1 MFELKIKT
9 ILLTLKD
16 QFLSMRTILSF
27 LFMVLVGPIFGQ
39 VWSKYDST
47 MKIGKA
53 GYRIAC
59 LNRSPDRNVLN
70 IRPVGFKSES
80 REASIEIR
88 ARVYG
93 AEIDDLNNDGF
104 PDIVIYIED
113 AAGKKSIFPI
123 CSQDNER
130 IAPILFPDILNDMEM
145 SKGYRG
151 KDEYKL
157 VEGVLF
163 RKFPVYPTDT
173 AIKVPTNKMRQ
184 LMYRVV
190 PGERDSWKFKMFKQ
204 FEFTA
209 N

>member
-1 MFELKIKT
+1 
-9 ILLTLKD
+9 
-16 QFLSMRTILSF
+16 MRIILSF
-27 LFMVLVGPIFGQ
+27 LFMCFVSQIFGQ
-39 VWSKYDST
+39 NWPKYDST
-47 MKIGKA
+47 MKIGKS
-53 GYRIAC
+53 GYRISC

-88 ARVYG
+88 ARVAG

-104 PDIVIYIED
+104 PDLVIFIED
-113 AAGKKSIFPI
+113 GAGKKSIFPI
-123 CSQDNER
+123 RSQENES
-130 IAPILFPDILNDMEM
+130 IGPILFPDILNDMEL

-163 RKFPVYPTDT
+163 RKFPVYPADT
-173 AIKVPTNKMRQ
+173 TIKEPTNKIRQ

-190 PGERDSWKFKMFKQ
+190 QGERDSWKFKMFKQ
-204 FEFTA
+204 FDFTA

>member
-1 MFELKIKT
+1 
-9 ILLTLKD
+9 
-16 QFLSMRTILSF
+16 MRTILF
-27 LFMVLVGPIFGQ
+27 CFMLIFSSQLIGQ

-53 GYRIAC
+53 GYRISC
-59 LNRSPDRNVLN
+59 MNRSPDRNVLN
-70 IRPVGFKSES
+70 VRPIGFKSES
-80 REASIEIR
+80 REATIELK
-88 ARVYG
+88 ARVLG
-93 AEIDDLNNDGF
+93 AEIDDLNLDGF
-104 PDIVIYIED
+104 PDLIIFIED

-123 CSQDNER
+123 ASQDNER
-130 IAPILFPDILNDMEM
+130 IAPILFPDIFNDMES

-163 RKFPVYPTDT
+163 RNFPVYPADT
-173 AIKVPTNKMRQ
+173 TIKVPTNKIRQ

-190 PGERDSWKFKMFKQ
+190 KGERDSWKFKLFKQ
-204 FEFTA
+204 FDFTA

>member
-1 MFELKIKT
+1 
-9 ILLTLKD
+9 
-16 QFLSMRTILSF
+16 MRIILSF
-27 LFMVLVGPIFGQ
+27 VFIIFFSSIFGQ
-39 VWSKYDST
+39 TWSKYDST
-47 MKIGKA
+47 MKIGKV
-53 GYRIAC
+53 GYRISC
-59 LNRSPDRNVLN
+59 LNRSPDKNVLN

-80 REASIEIR
+80 REASIELK
-88 ARVYG
+88 ARVAS

-104 PDIVIYIED
+104 PDIIIFIED

-130 IAPILFPDILNDMEM
+130 IAPILFPDIMNDMEL

-173 AIKVPTNKMRQ
+173 TIKEPTNKVRQ

-190 PGERDSWKFKMFKQ
+190 QGERDTWKFKMFKQ
-204 FEFTA
+204 FDL
-209 N
+209 NVN

>member
-1 MFELKIKT
+1 MR
-9 ILLTLKD
+9 LL
-16 QFLSMRTILSF
+16 LSF
-27 LFMVLVGPIFGQ
+27 LLCTLAGQ
-39 VWSKYDST
+39 VVGQAWPKYDST
-47 MKIGKA
+47 MKIGKS
-53 GYRIAC
+53 GYRISC
-59 LNRSPDRNVLN
+59 LNRSPEKNMLN

-80 REASIEIR
+80 REASVEIK
-88 ARVYG
+88 ARVLG

-123 CSQDNER
+123 CSEDNER
-130 IAPILFPDILNDMEM
+130 IGPILFPDIYNDMEL

-151 KDEYKL
+151 RDEYKL

-163 RKFPVYPTDT
+163 RKFPIFPADT
-173 AIKVPTNKMRQ
+173 TIKEPTNKIRQ

-190 PGERDSWKFKMFKQ
+190 QGERNSWKFKMFKQ
-204 FEFTA
+204 FELDA

>member
-1 MFELKIKT
+1 
-9 ILLTLKD
+9 
-16 QFLSMRTILSF
+16 MRTILFFS
-27 LFMVLVGPIFGQ
+27 LIFFSGQLTGQ

-47 MKIGKA
+47 MKIGKV
-53 GYRIAC
+53 GYRIFC
-59 LNRSPDRNVLN
+59 LNRTPDRNVLN
-70 IRPVGFKSES
+70 IRPIGFKTEA
-80 REASIEIR
+80 REASLEIK
-88 ARVYG
+88 ARVFG

-104 PDIVIYIED
+104 PDIIIFIED
-113 AAGKKSIFPI
+113 AAGKKNIFPI

-130 IAPILFPDILNDMEM
+130 IAPILFPDLTNDMEL

-163 RKFPVYPTDT
+163 RKFPIYPADT
-173 AIKVPTNKMRQ
+173 TIKEPTNKIRQ

-190 PGERDSWKFKMFKQ
+190 QGERDTWKFKMFKN
-204 FEFTA
+204 FDFTG

>member
-1 MFELKIKT
+1 MR
-9 ILLTLKD
+9 IL
-16 QFLSMRTILSF
+16 FSF
-27 LFMVLVGPIFGQ
+27 LFMILTGQ
-39 VWSKYDST
+39 LIGQAWSKYDST

-53 GYRIAC
+53 GYRISC
-59 LNRSPDRNVLN
+59 LNRSPDRNVMN
-70 IRPVGFKSES
+70 IRPIGFKSES
-80 REASIEIR
+80 REASIELR
-88 ARVYG
+88 ARVIS

-104 PDIVIYIED
+104 PDIIIFVED

-130 IAPILFPDILNDMEM
+130 IAPIFFPDILNDMEM

-163 RKFPVYPTDT
+163 RKFPIYPADT
-173 AIKVPTNKMRQ
+173 TIKEPTNKIRQ

-204 FEFTA
+204 FDFTS

>member
-1 MFELKIKT
+1 MR
-9 ILLTLKD
+9 IL
-16 QFLSMRTILSF
+16 LSF

-53 GYRIAC
+53 GYRISC
-59 LNRSPDRNVLN
+59 LNRSPDKNILN

-88 ARVYG
+88 ARVFS
-93 AEIDDLNNDGF
+93 AEIDDLNYDGF
-104 PDIVIYIED
+104 PDLIIYIED
-113 AAGKKSIFPI
+113 ATGKKSIFPI
-123 CSQDNER
+123 CSQGNES
-130 IAPILFPDILNDMEM
+130 IAPILFPDILNDMEL

-163 RKFPVYPTDT
+163 RKFPVYPADT

-190 PGERDSWKFKMFKQ
+190 QGERDSWKFKMFKQ

>member
-1 MFELKIKT
+1 MRI
-9 ILLTLKD
+9 ILFFGL
-16 QFLSMRTILSF
+16 ILFSGQ
-27 LFMVLVGPIFGQ
+27 LIGQ

-47 MKIGKA
+47 MKIGKT
-53 GYRIAC
+53 GYRISC
-59 LNRSPDRNVLN
+59 MNRSSEKNILN
-70 IRPVGFKSES
+70 IRPIGFKSES
-80 REASIEIR
+80 REASIELK
-88 ARVYG
+88 ARVLG

-104 PDIVIYIED
+104 PDIIIFIED
-113 AAGKKSIFPI
+113 ATGKKSIFPI
-123 CSQDNER
+123 HSQDNER
-130 IAPILFPDILNDMEM
+130 IAPILFPDILNDMEL

-173 AIKVPTNKMRQ
+173 SIKVPTNKLRQ

-190 PGERDSWKFKMFKQ
+190 KGENDTWKFKMFKQ
-204 FEFTA
+204 FEMTA

>member
-1 MFELKIKT
+1 
-9 ILLTLKD
+9 
-16 QFLSMRTILSF
+16 MRLIVTF
-27 LFMVLVGPIFGQ
+27 LFMVSAGQIFGQ

-53 GYRIAC
+53 GYRISC
-59 LNRSPDRNVLN
+59 LNRTPDRNILN
-70 IRPVGFKSES
+70 IRPIGFKSES
-80 REASIEIR
+80 REASIEIK
-88 ARVYG
+88 ARVLG
-93 AEIDDLNNDGF
+93 AEIDDLNLDGF
-104 PDIVIYIED
+104 PDLLIFIED

-123 CSQDNER
+123 CSQNNER
-130 IAPILFPDILNDMEM
+130 IAPILFPDILNDMEL

-163 RKFPVYPTDT
+163 RKFPVYPADT
-173 AIKVPTNKMRQ
+173 TIKEPTNKIRQ

-190 PGERDSWKFKMFKQ
+190 QGERDSWKFKMFKQ
-204 FEFTA
+204 FDFTA

>member
-1 MFELKIKT
+1 
-9 ILLTLKD
+9 
-16 QFLSMRTILSF
+16 MRTILF
-27 LFMVLVGPIFGQ
+27 FCLILLFGQ
-39 VWSKYDST
+39 LNAQAWSKYDST
-47 MKIGKA
+47 MKIGKS
-53 GYRIAC
+53 GYRISC
-59 LNRSPDRNVLN
+59 LNRSVDRNVLN
-70 IRPVGFKSES
+70 IRPIGFKSES
-80 REASIEIR
+80 REASIELK
-88 ARVYG
+88 ARVFG

-104 PDIVIYIED
+104 PDIIIFIED

-130 IAPILFPDILNDMEM
+130 IAPISFPDLLNDMEM

-163 RKFPVYPTDT
+163 RKFPIYASDT
-173 AIKVPTNKMRQ
+173 SIKEPTNKMRQ

-190 PGERDSWKFKMFKQ
+190 KGEGDSWKFKMFKQ
-204 FEFTA
+204 FDFSA

>member
-1 MFELKIKT
+1 MRIIFS
-9 ILLTLKD
+9 LL
-16 QFLSMRTILSF
+16 FLVSTVPL
-27 LFMVLVGPIFGQ
+27 FGQ
-39 VWSKYDST
+39 AWPKYDST

-53 GYRIAC
+53 GYRISC
-59 LNRSPDRNVLN
+59 INRSPDRNILN

-80 REASIEIR
+80 REASIELK
-88 ARVYG
+88 ARVIG
-93 AEIDDLNNDGF
+93 AEIDDLNMDGF
-104 PDIVIYIED
+104 PDIIIFIED

-123 CSQDNER
+123 CSQNNES
-130 IAPILFPDILNDMEM
+130 IAPIIFPDILNDLEA

-173 AIKVPTNKMRQ
+173 TIKEPTNKIRQ

-190 PGERDSWKFKMFKQ
+190 QGERDSWKFKMFKQ

>member
-1 MFELKIKT
+1 
-9 ILLTLKD
+9 LKD
-16 QFLSMRTILSF
+16 QFLSMRTILFFFFIVFS
-27 LFMVLVGPIFGQ
+27 VQVFGQ

-47 MKIGKA
+47 MKIGKT
-53 GYRIAC
+53 GYRISC
-59 LNRSPDRNVLN
+59 LNRSPERNVMN
-70 IRPVGFKSES
+70 IRPIGFKSES
-80 REASIEIR
+80 REASIELR
-88 ARVYG
+88 ARVLG

-104 PDIVIYIED
+104 PDIIIFIED

-130 IAPILFPDILNDMEM
+130 IAPILFPGLLNDMEL

-163 RKFPVYPTDT
+163 RKFPIFPADT
-173 AIKVPTNKMRQ
+173 AIKEPTNKIRQ

-190 PGERDSWKFKMFKQ
+190 QGERDSWKFKMFKQ
-204 FEFTA
+204 FDFTS

>member
-1 MFELKIKT
+1 
-9 ILLTLKD
+9 
-16 QFLSMRTILSF
+16 MRIILSF
-27 LFMVLVGPIFGQ
+27 LFMVSIVPVFGQ

-53 GYRIAC
+53 GYRISC
-59 LNRSPDRNVLN
+59 LNRAPDRNILN

-88 ARVYG
+88 ARVAG
-93 AEIDDLNNDGF
+93 AEIDDLNMDGF
-104 PDIVIYIED
+104 PDIVIFIED
-113 AAGKKSIFPI
+113 GAGKKSIFPI

-130 IAPILFPDILNDMEM
+130 IAPIFFPDILNDMEL

-163 RKFPVYPTDT
+163 RKFPVYPADT
-173 AIKVPTNKMRQ
+173 TIKEPTNKIRQ

-190 PGERDSWKFKMFKQ
+190 KGERDSWKFKMFKQ
-204 FEFTA
+204 FDFTS

>member
-1 MFELKIKT
+1 MRIIISFI
-9 ILLTLKD
+9 
-16 QFLSMRTILSF
+16 FL
-27 LFMVLVGPIFGQ
+27 VLAGPIFAQ
-39 VWSKYDST
+39 VWPKYDST

-53 GYRIAC
+53 GYRISC
-59 LNRSPDRNVLN
+59 LNRTPDRNVLN
-70 IRPVGFKSES
+70 IRPIGFKSES
-80 REASIEIR
+80 REASIELR
-88 ARVYG
+88 ARVMS

-104 PDIVIYIED
+104 PDIVIFIED

-130 IAPILFPDILNDMEM
+130 IAPILFPDIYNDMEL

-163 RKFPVYPTDT
+163 RKFPVYPEDT
-173 AIKVPTNKMRQ
+173 TMKEPTNKIRQ
-184 LMYRVV
+184 IMYRVV
-190 PGERDSWKFKMFKQ
+190 QGERDSWKFKMFKQ
-204 FEFTA
+204 FDITA